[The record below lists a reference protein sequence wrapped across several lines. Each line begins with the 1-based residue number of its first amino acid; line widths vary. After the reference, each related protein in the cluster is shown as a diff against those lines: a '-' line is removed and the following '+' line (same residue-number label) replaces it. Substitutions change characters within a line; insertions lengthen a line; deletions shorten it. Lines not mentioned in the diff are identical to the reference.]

1 MCAATFAGKI
11 FCVAVPALRLFQ
23 VMKTAMAGGAL
34 VFWQGQGAEELPG
47 VDPALVGGPLF
58 LPVIGALARCR
69 KAFFDGSVRVK
80 YGCRADSGCG
90 VVFPLFEGGPR
101 GI

>member
-47 VDPALVGGPLF
+47 VDPALVGGF
-58 LPVIGALARCR
+58 
-69 KAFFDGSVRVK
+69 
-80 YGCRADSGCG
+80 
-90 VVFPLFEGGPR
+90 
-101 GI
+101 